1 MKQIRLLLVKYPDFV
16 DMKAALAVLYWKQG
30 RHTFSFSGTP

>member
-1 MKQIRLLLVKYPDFV
+1 MWQGDEREAVKQMRLLLVKYPDFV

-30 RHTFSFSGTP
+30 